1 MDRSAAACPIGL
13 GVKKKKML
21 TNASPI
27 GTGFV
32 STVVP
37 GDLMREVTPG
47 CGGVEGGVGQHGG
60 VHTIINAAICIMLQ
74 ITLT

>member
-1 MDRSAAACPIGL
+1 MDRSAVACPIGL
-13 GVKKKKML
+13 SVKKKKML

-37 GDLMREVTPG
+37 EDLMREVTPG
-47 CGGVEGGVGQHGG
+47 RRGVGQRAG